1 MIWSRYHR
9 TSLCMH
15 SLAGETH
22 PYSRIHQS
30 HFPANGYTR
39 LQDVQPTAACMGY
52 GYVRSKLV
60 AWLGLMSAC
69 VYRQPTMLDLVG
81 CGREYKNHML
91 VYNAVHA
98 TQFCMLSLPGPLAGD
113 GWYACVSMHE
123 NDMPTI
129 WKRSYFPGPRR
140 GIHVLISWTDK
151 DIGTGPRLT

>member
-69 VYRQPTMLDLVG
+69 VYRQPTTMLELVWCVG
-81 CGREYKNHML
+81 VNIKITL

-98 TQFCMLSLPGPLAGD
+98 TQNCMLSLPVPLAGM
-113 GWYACVSMHE
+113 AVMHVYRCTR
-123 NDMPTI
+123 MI
-129 WKRSYFPGPRR
+129 FPQVESDRTLPRAAP
-140 GIHVLISWTDK
+140 GNSCSDQLDW
-151 DIGTGPRLT
+151 

>member
-60 AWLGLMSAC
+60 VWLGLMSAC

-98 TQFCMLSLPGPLAGD
+98 CNTDLYVKPARPACWGWLVCMCIDARE
-113 GWYACVSMHE
+113 WYAHNLKAIVL
-123 NDMPTI
+123 P
-129 WKRSYFPGPRR
+129 RAAPGNSCSDQ
-140 GIHVLISWTDK
+140 LDW
-151 DIGTGPRLT
+151 

>member
-1 MIWSRYHR
+1 MIHMIWSRYHR

-52 GYVRSKLV
+52 GYVCSKLV

-69 VYRQPTMLDLVG
+69 VYRQPTMLELVV

-98 TQFCMLSLPGPLAGD
+98 TQICMLSLPVPLAGTT
-113 GWYACVSMHE
+113 GMHVYRCTRMICPQVE
-123 NDMPTI
+123 SDRTLP
-129 WKRSYFPGPRR
+129 RAAPGNSCSDQ
-140 GIHVLISWTDK
+140 LDW
-151 DIGTGPRLT
+151 